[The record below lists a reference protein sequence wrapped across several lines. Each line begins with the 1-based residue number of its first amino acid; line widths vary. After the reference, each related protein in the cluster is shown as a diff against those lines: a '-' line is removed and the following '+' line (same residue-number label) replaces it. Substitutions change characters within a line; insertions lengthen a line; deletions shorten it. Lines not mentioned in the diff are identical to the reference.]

1 MSTNTLLRGLYPI
14 TPNMYK
20 SDFDYLS
27 KIKTVI
33 ESGINIYQFRCK
45 TFSSKRKKFF
55 LKSNSTICDN
65 NNVKLIINDDY
76 NLIKSFDINGL
87 HIGESDRDLISARK
101 YFGKNFIIGKSCY
114 NSIQLAKY
122 SMDNNA
128 SYVSFGAMY
137 PTRSKESAIIT
148 KHSVLI
154 EAKEI
159 GYPVLIKAASGGGGR
174 GMKVAMSEKD
184 LEAAFTSAKSE
195 AKAAF
200 GDDRV
205 YMERYLQ
212 KPRHIEVQIIGDKFG
227 NTVHLGEREC
237 SIQRRH
243 QKVIEE
249 APSPVIDHSTRDKI
263 GNIASMAVAKMRY
276 LGLGTIEFLFE
287 DGQFF
292 FFEMNTRLQVEHTI
306 TETITGIDLVKEQI
320 MIAAGQPISFKQN
333 DVKFNGHA
341 IECRINAEDP
351 KTFIPS
357 PGKITQFHSPCGL
370 GIRIESCVYSG
381 YVVPPY
387 YDSLIAK
394 LIVHASD
401 REQCIL
407 RLKQALKEIVIEPI
421 ATTIDLH
428 KDILETSVMKD
439 GSYDIR
445 WLENKLLNNN

>member
-1 MSTNTLLRGLYPI
+1 MVKIAIDGNIGCG
-14 TPNMYK
+14 K
-20 SDFDYLS
+20 S
-27 KIKTVI
+27 TVI
-33 ESGINIYQFRCK
+33 EKLKNWTDFKKVYSEDIASWGDWLEKYYEDPKKYALGFQLTVLLSHLRQQGEVDDDGLYIYERCSHTCNRIFGSLLVEDGI
-45 TFSSKRKKFF
+45 
-55 LKSNSTICDN
+55 
-65 NNVKLIINDDY
+65 
-76 NLIKSFDINGL
+76 
-87 HIGESDRDLISARK
+87 
-101 YFGKNFIIGKSCY
+101 
-114 NSIQLAKY
+114 
-122 SMDNNA
+122 
-128 SYVSFGAMY
+128 
-137 PTRSKESAIIT
+137 
-148 KHSVLI
+148 
-154 EAKEI
+154 
-159 GYPVLIKAASGGGGR
+159 
-174 GMKVAMSEKD
+174 MSERE
-184 LEAAFTSAKSE
+184 LESAFTSAKSE

-249 APSPVIDHSTRDKI
+249 APSPAIDQTTRDKI
-263 GNIASMAVAKMRY
+263 GNIASMAVAKMGY
-276 LGLGTIEFLFE
+276 LGLGTIEFLYE

-292 FFEMNTRLQVEHTI
+292 FIEMNTRLQVEHPI
-306 TETITGIDLVKEQI
+306 TEAITGIDLVKEQI
-320 MIAAGQPISFKQN
+320 MIAAGQPISFKQS

-421 ATTIDLH
+421 STTIDLH

>member
-1 MSTNTLLRGLYPI
+1 MFKKILIANRGEIAVRVIRACKEWGISTVAVHSDVDRNSMHVKLADESVCIGSHQPSSSYLNIPALMSAIEITNAEAVHPGYGFLSENSSFAKILEENNIKFIGASSKLIEMMGDKIQAKI
-14 TPNMYK
+14 TAKELGIPLVPGSK
-20 SDFDYLS
+20 SDVVDF
-27 KIKTVI
+27 
-33 ESGINIYQFRCK
+33 
-45 TFSSKRKKFF
+45 
-55 LKSNSTICDN
+55 
-65 NNVKLIINDDY
+65 
-76 NLIKSFDINGL
+76 
-87 HIGESDRDLISARK
+87 
-101 YFGKNFIIGKSCY
+101 KN
-114 NSIQLAKY
+114 A
-122 SMDNNA
+122 
-128 SYVSFGAMY
+128 
-137 PTRSKESAIIT
+137 
-148 KHSVLI
+148 LI

-174 GMKVAMSEKD
+174 GMKVAMSEEE
-184 LEAAFTSAKSE
+184 LESAFTSAKSE

-212 KPRHIEVQIIGDKFG
+212 KPRHIEVQVIGDKFG

-249 APSPVIDHSTRDKI
+249 APSPAIDQTTRDKI
-263 GNIASMAVAKMRY
+263 GNIASMAVAKMGY
-276 LGLGTIEFLFE
+276 LGLGTIEFLYE

-292 FFEMNTRLQVEHTI
+292 FIEMNTRLQVEHPI
-306 TETITGIDLVKEQI
+306 TEAITGIDLVREQI

-333 DVKFNGHA
+333 DIKFNGHA

-421 ATTIDLH
+421 STTIDLH